1 MSEAGS
7 QLTLIKTL
15 FFLFSP
21 GRLAFYVMVLS
32 SAEVLWSSLLIPSP
46 DFVANN
52 YATAGTGAVTD
63 EENPQK

>member
-7 QLTLIKTL
+7 QLILIKTL
-15 FFLFSP
+15 FFSIFP
-21 GRLAFYVMVLS
+21 GCLAFHVMVPS
-32 SAEVLWSSLLIPSP
+32 SAEVLWSSLLVPSP

-63 EENPQK
+63 EENHQK